1 MAHHPWSLVALPLL
15 RHPGACGWA
24 PWQGAAVR
32 PPRRLPWRPARRR
45 AGQRW
50 RAGARAWRIKF
61 GGMLTQSTPLIFN
74 SKVCQ
79 CYLQN
84 LETSANQYPIQPTSP
99 THPPPFRTVALQP
112 HLLLSAASDVVPV
125 AALGPF
131 AFPARQPW
139 LSQLL
144 PGPGIPT
151 HRRVMGWKHRGPTQ
165 LDGVSGWKVGSWY
178 GLMLL
183 KSQLLHQL
191 LSLQFFLFGFM
202 CSTLSKDP
210 EGLLVASSA
219 FLKMEAV
226 RCGGSKDINGG
237 L

>member
-50 RAGARAWRIKF
+50 RAGARAWRMKF

-99 THPPPFRTVALQP
+99 TLSPPFRTVAWPP

-144 PGPGIPT
+144 PGPAYQPIE
-151 HRRVMGWKHRGPTQ
+151 
-165 LDGVSGWKVGSWY
+165 GSWV
-178 GLMLL
+178 GNIV
-183 KSQLLHQL
+183 
-191 LSLQFFLFGFM
+191 
-202 CSTLSKDP
+202 DP
-210 EGLLVASSA
+210 PNWMVFQAGRLGVDDVDAP
-219 FLKMEAV
+219 
-226 RCGGSKDINGG
+226 
-237 L
+237 